1 MECIICNISAWDYW
15 RTPPVLRDVEIP
27 LEIALCDQPDGLG
40 LDWPRAIPRQN
51 ARQLDLIIRERLL
64 TDLKGVAPPVHMMLP
79 EGIRYSSEL
88 ITAHRIP
95 KNLPREWVVDIGG
108 NIGILSPALLLTN
121 SPCHADPIALALG
134 MCEACGIYATSP
146 DFAVRFIAFL
156 GVSMPN
162 FWLAFL
168 LVMAFS
174 VYLQWLPAMGYGG
187 WQHII
192 LPAVS
197 IAFMSLAINARLL
210 RASMLDVAGQ
220 RHVTWARLRGLNDK
234 QTERRHIL
242 RNASLP
248 MITAVGMHIG
258 ELIGGTMIIE
268 NIFAWPGVGR
278 YAVSAIFNRDY
289 PVIQC
294 FTLMMVVVFV
304 VCNLIV
310 DLLNAALDPRIRRH
324 EGAHA

>member
-1 MECIICNISAWDYW
+1 MLRY
-15 RTPPVLRDVEIP
+15 VLRRFLLLIP
-27 LEIALCDQPDGLG
+27 MVLAASVIIFLMLRLGTGDPALDYLRLSNLPPTPEMLASTRTMLG
-40 LDWPRAIPRQN
+40 LDQPLYVQYGTWLWKALH
-51 ARQLDLIIRERLL
+51 LDFGISFASQRPVLDDMLNFLPATLELAGAALVLILL
-64 TDLKGVAPPVHMMLP
+64 TSVPL
-79 EGIRYSSEL
+79 GIWAAR
-88 ITAHRIP
+88 HRDR
-95 KNLPREWVVDIGG
+95 L
-108 NIGILSPALLLTN
+108 
-121 SPCHADPIALALG
+121 
-134 MCEACGIYATSP
+134 P

-156 GVSMPN
+156 G
-162 FWLAFL
+162 WLAFL

-278 YAVSAIFNRDY
+278 
-289 PVIQC
+289 C

>member
-1 MECIICNISAWDYW
+1 MWKALHLDFGISFASQ
-15 RTPPVLRDVEIP
+15 RPVLDDMLNFLP
-27 LEIALCDQPDGLG
+27 ATLELAGAALVLILAHLRTRSVSGR
-40 LDWPRAIPRQN
+40 RAIAIVCGFRRPF
-51 ARQLDLIIRERLL
+51 
-64 TDLKGVAPPVHMMLP
+64 
-79 EGIRYSSEL
+79 
-88 ITAHRIP
+88 HR
-95 KNLPREWVVDIGG
+95 V
-108 NIGILSPALLLTN
+108 
-121 SPCHADPIALALG
+121 
-134 MCEACGIYATSP
+134 
-146 DFAVRFIAFL
+146 L

-220 RHVTWARLRGLNDK
+220 RHVTWARLRGLSDK

>member
-1 MECIICNISAWDYW
+1 MWRYILRRILLLLPMVFAASVIIFLMLRLGTGDPALDYL
-15 RTPPVLRDVEIP
+15 RLSNLPPTPEMVASTRVM
-27 LEIALCDQPDGLG
+27 LG
-40 LDWPRAIPRQN
+40 LDQPLIVQYGTWLWRAMH
-51 ARQLDLIIRERLL
+51 LDFGISFATQR
-64 TDLKGVAPPVHMMLP
+64 PVLDDVMHFLP
-79 EGIRYSSEL
+79 A
-88 ITAHRIP
+88 T
-95 KNLPREWVVDIGG
+95 
-108 NIGILSPALLLTN
+108 LLL
-121 SPCHADPIALALG
+121 AGAALVLILFTSVPLG
-134 MCEACGIYATSP
+134 IWAARHRDRLP
-146 DFAVRFIAFL
+146 DFIVRVISFL

-168 LVMAFS
+168 LVMFFS
-174 VYLQWLPAMGYGG
+174 VYLKWLPAMGYGD
-187 WQHII
+187 WQHLI

-220 RHVTWARLRGLNDK
+220 RHVTWARLRGLSHK

-294 FTLMMVVVFV
+294 FTLIMVVVFV
-304 VCNLIV
+304 LCNLAV
-310 DLLNAALDPRIRRH
+310 DVLNAALDPRIRRH

>member
-1 MECIICNISAWDYW
+1 MLRY
-15 RTPPVLRDVEIP
+15 VLRRFLLLIP
-27 LEIALCDQPDGLG
+27 MVLAASVIIFLMLRLGTGDPALDYLRLSNLPPTPEMLASTRTMLG
-40 LDWPRAIPRQN
+40 LDQPLYVQYGTWLWKALH
-51 ARQLDLIIRERLL
+51 LDFGISFASQRPVLDDMLNFLPATLELAGAALVLILL
-64 TDLKGVAPPVHMMLP
+64 T
-79 EGIRYSSEL
+79 
-88 ITAHRIP
+88 
-95 KNLPREWVVDIGG
+95 
-108 NIGILSPALLLTN
+108 
-121 SPCHADPIALALG
+121 
-134 MCEACGIYATSP
+134 
-146 DFAVRFIAFL
+146 
-156 GVSMPN
+156 
-162 FWLAFL
+162 
-168 LVMAFS
+168 S
-174 VYLQWLPAMGYGG
+174 V
-187 WQHII
+187 
-192 LPAVS
+192 
-197 IAFMSLAINARLL
+197 
-210 RASMLDVAGQ
+210 
-220 RHVTWARLRGLNDK
+220 RLRGLNDK

>member
-1 MECIICNISAWDYW
+1 MTEPGCPYRLQFELFCRRAGIVPHVLMEADSI
-15 RTPPVLRDVEIP
+15 
-27 LEIALCDQPDGLG
+27 
-40 LDWPRAIPRQN
+40 
-51 ARQLDLIIRERLL
+51 
-64 TDLKGVAPPVHMMLP
+64 
-79 EGIRYSSEL
+79 EGIRTFARSGL
-88 ITAHRIP
+88 G
-95 KNLPREWVVDIGG
+95 V
-108 NIGILSPALLLTN
+108 GIL
-121 SPCHADPIALALG
+121 
-134 MCEACGIYATSP
+134 P

-220 RHVTWARLRGLNDK
+220 RHVTWARLRGLSDK

>member
-1 MECIICNISAWDYW
+1 
-15 RTPPVLRDVEIP
+15 
-27 LEIALCDQPDGLG
+27 
-40 LDWPRAIPRQN
+40 
-51 ARQLDLIIRERLL
+51 
-64 TDLKGVAPPVHMMLP
+64 
-79 EGIRYSSEL
+79 
-88 ITAHRIP
+88 
-95 KNLPREWVVDIGG
+95 
-108 NIGILSPALLLTN
+108 
-121 SPCHADPIALALG
+121 
-134 MCEACGIYATSP
+134 
-146 DFAVRFIAFL
+146 
-156 GVSMPN
+156 
-162 FWLAFL
+162 
-168 LVMAFS
+168 
-174 VYLQWLPAMGYGG
+174 
-187 WQHII
+187 
-192 LPAVS
+192 
-197 IAFMSLAINARLL
+197 
-210 RASMLDVAGQ
+210 
-220 RHVTWARLRGLNDK
+220 VTWARLRGLSDK